1 MRIGPS
7 GSEVQDSACRHDS
20 SVCQFFFILSY
31 RGSKRTHPE
40 MIVNGSWGC
49 VVISAVPWTRFCCA
63 VTNGKEVESQ
73 QVGALRG
80 YEHANGVAMDLWEAV
95 YPNVLLLALT
105 DTFSTEGFYKVLSTV
120 ATPFL
125 FARSICGWN
134 GWADIFFF
142 LLVFE
147 KNVFRILS
155 WIRHGRGDGKGCDK
169 ILEILTCLR
178 HEQRRYTSL

>member
-1 MRIGPS
+1 
-7 GSEVQDSACRHDS
+7 
-20 SVCQFFFILSY
+20 
-31 RGSKRTHPE
+31 